1 MNVSKRTA
9 KLFLQ
14 GDEDA
19 TSEVYYAYRKLLFFI
34 ISNYVDGEQDREDVY
49 QEVFAKVFEHRCD
62 CAKAEGLH
70 YYLCQVAKTT
80 AIDFGRKK
88 SNKIY
93 EPFEEETVPS
103 SGDSNLDSYL
113 DQFSLD
119 PDERAIAGYR
129 FGFGLSWKEIVDLTG
144 IPMSTAK
151 LRCKQALGKIK
162 KELEK

>member
-1 MNVSKRTA
+1 MNVSRRTA

-19 TSEVYYAYRKLLFFI
+19 ASEVYYAYRKLLFFI

-49 QEVFAKVFEHRCD
+49 QEVFTKVFERRGD

-70 YYLCQVAKTT
+70 YYLCRVAKTT
-80 AIDFGRKK
+80 AIDFAKRQ
-88 SNKIY
+88 SAIRP
-93 EPFEEETVPS
+93 EPLEEGDVPS
-103 SGDSNLDSYL
+103 QDASSLGSFLA
-113 DQFSLD
+113 QFSLTA
-119 PDERAIAGYR
+119 EEKSIAGYR

-144 IPMSTAK
+144 IPMSSAK
-151 LRCKQALGKIK
+151 LRCKQALEKIK